1 MVSLF
6 EVKRTDRGKWLINLT
21 ENWSTLGS
29 YSILWPLL
37 SKGILHTREAASVL
51 PKYLR
56 PHSIPLCSR
65 QLLTA
70 GSAALYLRTFPRSTE
85 DGSACVSGSLEAS
98 LGKCPGI
105 NTVFMRVS
113 LNQLS
118 RSQYSQLKR
127 IDQYPFSLFLPV
139 RLLWGMP
146 STSFPEFSYG
156 INLQLRSLA

>member
-1 MVSLF
+1 MVSLL
-6 EVKRTDRGKWLINLT
+6 EVKRIDRGKWLINLT
-21 ENWSTLGS
+21 ENWRTLGS

-85 DGSACVSGSLEAS
+85 NGSACVSGKSWSLS

-105 NTVFMRVS
+105 NTPVMRVS

-127 IDQYPFSLFLPV
+127 IDQYPFSLFLQV
-139 RLLWGMP
+139 RLLRHAFYIVSRVFLWD
-146 STSFPEFSYG
+146 
-156 INLQLRSLA
+156 